1 MTETTTLQGSEPS
14 NGSHR
19 LLDRRLIMTAAGPW
33 LSAIYLSTLI
43 AFSIQFMWPS
53 IMRTW
58 FFSSDEYVFAAEVIR
73 FGHLDFRQQFFDMPG
88 TPLMMIG
95 ALIWAIYY
103 GVHWL
108 VGAVPPGQGLGE
120 FTFQHLPAL
129 FVALRC
135 ITLFCFCLSIVLVFL
150 LMKRLTNISGAW
162 VASLLVAMSPIYA
175 SISSFVRVESLC
187 VCYILGGLLCLLH
200 ALDETPESAKRQWF
214 GSVAGFL
221 CGLAAATRLH
231 SITASLP
238 VIIGLIMFSSRT
250 APEGDYPRW
259 VKVIAALATGV
270 LAMLAAWLFFKSEP
284 YFAGRQHAYRMV
296 ELALIAAFA
305 GLGAWLA
312 AYGARRTR
320 RTVIE
325 FISPELIRVLVATG
339 VGVIAGMPT
348 VLTQYTFLLGSME
361 MYSGYRDVARLSW
374 PFLRNAQFFV
384 TFYLNVIAPDR
395 IVLAMVTVGAV
406 SALIAWD
413 KRALAFLIGAVVFFV
428 SKPLTLVA
436 APHHVVPWLAYFAI
450 LAGYSLKALYNLL
463 APNIR
468 HGYAAASVVAILIF
482 AALLRSI
489 TPGPVSVSRD
499 LPYIEERLANIQRA
513 TDWLKENTETDATIA
528 FNYFCFGPDVFDMFL
543 RNMSVPVPASVFDSR
558 NYMAWWGTNSAL
570 KGLKGYVCMT
580 PSDLVAKRQ
589 IDMAAPGEGVDP
601 FTDSRFQQVQSFGSG
616 LDQVSLFKFDF
627 K

>member
-1 MTETTTLQGSEPS
+1 
-14 NGSHR
+14 
-19 LLDRRLIMTAAGPW
+19 
-33 LSAIYLSTLI
+33 
-43 AFSIQFMWPS
+43 
-53 IMRTW
+53 MRTW

-88 TPLMMIG
+88 TPLMMLG
-95 ALIWAIYY
+95 ALIWSIYY

-108 VGAVPPGQGLGE
+108 VGAVPPAQGLAE

-129 FVALRC
+129 FVVLRG
-135 ITLFCFCLSIVLVFL
+135 ITLLCFYLSIVLVFL
-150 LMKRLTNISGAW
+150 LTKRLANIPGAW
-162 VASLLVAMSPIYA
+162 VASLIVAMSPIYA

-187 VCYILGGLLCLLH
+187 VCFILGGLLCLLH

-214 GSVAGFL
+214 GLLAGFL

-231 SITASLP
+231 SIIASLP
-238 VIIGLIMFSSRT
+238 VIVCLITFSSGT
-250 APEGDYPRW
+250 ASEGDYPRW

-270 LAMLAAWLFFKSEP
+270 LALLAAWLFFKSEP
-284 YFAGRQHAYRMV
+284 SFAGRPHAYQMV
-296 ELALIAAFA
+296 ALALIAAVA
-305 GLGAWLA
+305 GLGAWLV
-312 AYGARRTR
+312 AYSARRTR
-320 RTVIE
+320 RTVIA

-339 VGVIAGMPT
+339 VGVIVGMPT

-384 TFYLNVIAPDR
+384 TFYLDVIAPDR

-413 KRALAFLIGAVVFFV
+413 KRVLAFLMGAVVFFV
-428 SKPLTLVA
+428 SKPLTLIA
-436 APHHVVPWLAYFAI
+436 APHHVVPWLAYFAM
-450 LAGYSLKALYNLL
+450 LAGYSLKALYSVLV
-463 APNIR
+463 PNIR

-489 TPGPVSVSRD
+489 TPGPMSVSRD

-513 TDWLKENTETDATIA
+513 TNWLKANTESDATIT
-528 FNYFCFGPDVFDMFL
+528 FSYFCFGPDVFYISL
-543 RNMSVPVPASVFDSR
+543 RNMSVPVPASVFDGR

-580 PSDLVAKRQ
+580 PSDLVAKRH
-589 IDMAAPGEGVDP
+589 IDIASPGEGVDP
-601 FTDSRFQQVQSFGSG
+601 FTDARFHQVQSFGSG
-616 LDQVSLFKFDF
+616 QDQIGLFLFDF